1 MSMFLPPFEGRLSR
15 RQYWI
20 GNLVLIG
27 LGVLAAVILIVAFVV
42 SGGVLAE
49 ERTTGEKL
57 VSMALVIAILVPWSA
72 LVVKRTR
79 DLDYPLWTAALC
91 LGAVVLDL
99 LLDLA
104 GVRYLTGLAGWFAA
118 ILFALN
124 VVWSV
129 GVLGFVRGTAGPN
142 HHGPDPLGPAT

>member
-20 GNLVLIG
+20 GNLILIG
-27 LGVLAAVILIVAFVV
+27 FGLLAAGILIVAFIV

-49 ERTTGEKL
+49 ERSTGEKQL
-57 VSMALVIAILVPWSA
+57 SMALVIAILIPWSA
-72 LVVKRTR
+72 LVVKRTK
-79 DLDYPLWTAALC
+79 DLDFPLWTVAIC

-99 LLDLA
+99 LMDLA
-104 GVRYLTGLAGWFAA
+104 GVRYLSGLSGWFAA
-118 ILFALN
+118 ILFVLN

-142 HHGPDPLGPAT
+142 RHGPDPLVPA